1 MTDPTVTIVVSR
13 VLRGRS
19 WAEHEARVS
28 ADLRRR
34 ATVRAVEAGLS
45 PGDVGDVVVL
55 AGSDGLWARLTCT
68 ATARPHQRAGASS
81 EEGADEGT
89 SVGPAHPVDL

>member
-19 WAEHEARVS
+19 WAEYEARAS
-28 ADLRRR
+28 ADLRSR

-45 PGDVGDVVVL
+45 PGDVGDVVVD

-68 ATARPHQRAGASS
+68 ATARPHPRGGAGASP
-81 EEGADEGT
+81 EE
-89 SVGPAHPVDL
+89 